1 MRTRAVP
8 ALALAVFFAY
18 PTPARADATV
28 FFSFTPTTEPRTGW
42 GAALGGGFLIV
53 GFEFEYARASED
65 SDAAAPSITTG
76 TGSVYVQTPTPG
88 IQFYAT
94 IGAGVYRERLTDGRG
109 GELHQETSFT
119 TSIGGGAKIG
129 LAGPLRLRLDYRFFT
144 LAGDPISD
152 NPHRFYAGANLGF

>member
-1 MRTRAVP
+1 MRTRLLP
-8 ALALAVFFAY
+8 ALALAALFTY
-18 PTPARADATV
+18 PTPAHADATV
-28 FFSFTPTTEPRTGW
+28 FLSVTPTTESRPGW
-42 GAALGGGFLIV
+42 GVALGGGFLIV

-88 IQFYAT
+88 IQFYAA
-94 IGAGVYRERLTDGRG
+94 IGAGLYRERLTDGRG
-109 GELHQETSFT
+109 GELHQETSGT
-119 TSIGGGAKIG
+119 TSIGGGAKFG

-152 NPHRFYAGANLGF
+152 NPHRIYAGVNLAF